1 MSRDTDRKLVKRKK
15 SSTGNIGKATRD
27 QGIDQPAN
35 FKRSKNGL
43 ASKSH
48 CRSGNCNSLDRNRGR
63 EYGAEVEK
71 IQPLLIHH
79 QL

>member
-15 SSTGNIGKATRD
+15 KSSTGNIVKATRD
-27 QGIDQPAN
+27 QGFDQPVN

-48 CRSGNCNSLDRNRGR
+48 CLSGNGNSLDRNRGR
-63 EYGAEVEK
+63 EYGVEAEK
-71 IQPLLIHH
+71 FSHC
-79 QL
+79 